1 MTMNEGPEAY
11 TRFENAMKRVI
22 AVPRKVIL
30 ERIEAE
36 KRKSAAKQVRPGP
49 KRRAKPS
56 ASPGAAA

>member
-1 MTMNEGPEAY
+1 MKTIEGPEAY

-22 AVPRKVIL
+22 AVPHAVIV

-49 KRRAKPS
+49 KRKVGPP
-56 ASPGAAA
+56 ASPVPAA